1 MAKSLG
7 TIALEN
13 TLTPFNVLNVVL
25 VAGLYSIYLL
35 NNDQRL
41 ALDSVGIITVI
52 LANTAIAISQE
63 WRAHRTL
70 EKAVLSVK
78 VADVHVDDILSIKRG
93 DVIPADGVVISTD
106 ECELDT
112 SLLTGETHPATLQI
126 GDVVHAGTFC
136 VAGMATIRVTAIGHD
151 TMAQRI
157 EATAK
162 RVDLSASPLQRT
174 VNKIFEWSFGIALV
188 LAILDVSL
196 GATTI
201 LHDVDRVRRVATLLL
216 GLIPEGLVFFS
227 TITLTLGLIRIAQR
241 GVVVQK
247 LAALESFSRA
257 RVVCMDKTGTLTM
270 NRLQVERVLPVASVS
285 ESDCRGLLDAFAR
298 SIGDEGQ
305 VIDALQRAA
314 PRAQPFDV
322 VQRIPF
328 SSSRKYSA
336 VRTAAGIWYTLGAAE
351 VVCGDTHAEWKDLL
365 QSAHTSGID
374 EMRTLVLARSIPN
387 AASMTGADMEPLCWV
402 AMDDEIRRES
412 AETLD
417 LFEQMGIRVMIL
429 TGDAP
434 GPVRSLLQR
443 MDRTDGSIEVCAR
456 LNPEDKQSIV
466 HKLRETEHVVM
477 IGDGVNDLPAIKE
490 ASVGIA
496 MSDSAP
502 VTKLVADVVLERAT
516 FSDFPEMIAEGR
528 AAIRTVLSVAKLFL
542 AKNVILVAMNAL
554 AAINLAPYPL
564 TPRRGALLS
573 VIAVGIPSM
582 FLAATAR
589 VRRTTDHFLR
599 ELFSFVAVAGFTAV
613 ASSLVV
619 ASMHSHSLDLND
631 HMLFAFLGSLC
642 WSFVVVDDL
651 PPSTRVWAGVVSFTS
666 LTAAV
671 LLALTKV
678 SIFPLSLI
686 QGFYEIGGPTS
697 TAGVGII
704 GSCCIGITFSIIGHA
719 LLRWVS
725 SRTHHHKA
733 YA

>member
-13 TLTPFNVLNVVL
+13 TLTPFNVVNVVL
-25 VAGLYSIYLL
+25 VAGLYSVYLL
-35 NNDQRL
+35 NDDQRL

-52 LANTAIAISQE
+52 VANTAIAIVQE

-70 EKAVLSVK
+70 ERAVLSVK
-78 VADVHVDDILSIKRG
+78 TADVHVDDVLVIKRG
-93 DVIPADGVVISTD
+93 DVIPADGIVVTSE

-112 SLLTGETHPATLQI
+112 SLLTGETHPLTLHI
-126 GDVVHAGTFC
+126 ADVVHAGTFC
-136 VAGMATIRVTAIGHD
+136 VAGAATIRVTAVGHD

-162 RVDLSASPLQRT
+162 RVDLTASPLQRT
-174 VNKIFEWSFGIALV
+174 VNKIFEWSFVIALV
-188 LAILDVSL
+188 LALIDVSV

-257 RVVCMDKTGTLTM
+257 SVVCLDKTGTLTM
-270 NRLQVERVLPVASVS
+270 NRLQVERIVPIGAVS
-285 ESDCRGLLDAFAR
+285 ESECRGLLGSFAR

-305 VIDALQRAA
+305 VIEALQRADTQSE
-314 PRAQPFDV
+314 PLDP

-336 VRTAAGIWYTLGAAE
+336 LRWESGPWYTLGAAE
-351 VVCGDTHAEWKDLL
+351 RVLTIAHAEWETTDRLVK
-365 QSAHTSGID
+365 ANGID
-374 EMRTLVLARSIPN
+374 EMRTLVFARSGEN
-387 AASMTGADMEPLCWV
+387 GHDVVGATMEPLCLI
-402 AMDDEIRRES
+402 ALDDEIRPES
-412 AETLD
+412 TATLE
-417 LFEQMGIRVMIL
+417 LFDEMGIRMMIL

-434 GPVRSLLQR
+434 GPVRSLLR
-443 MDRTDGSIEVCAR
+443 RLGREHSDIEVKAR
-456 LNPEDKQSIV
+456 LSPEDKQEIV
-466 HKLRETEHVVM
+466 RTLRTTEHVVM

-502 VTKLVADVVLERAT
+502 VTKLVADVVLEHAT
-516 FSDFPEMIAEGR
+516 FAEFPEMIAEGR

-542 AKNVILVAMNAL
+542 AKNVILVAMNAF
-554 AAINLAPYPL
+554 AAINIAPYPL

-573 VIAVGIPSM
+573 IISVGIPSM

-589 VRRTTDHFLR
+589 VRRTTHHFIR
-599 ELFSFVAVAGFTAV
+599 ELFTFVAVAGCSAV
-613 ASSLVV
+613 VSSLLV
-619 ASMHSHSLDLND
+619 ASMFSTSVDLHD
-631 HMLFAFLGSLC
+631 RMLFAFLGSLC
-642 WSFVVVDDL
+642 WSFIVVDDL
-651 PPSTRVWAGVVSFTS
+651 PRSTRMWAGVVGFSS
-666 LTAAV
+666 LALSIA
-671 LLALTKV
+671 LALTDV
-678 SIFPLSLI
+678 SVFPLSVI
-686 QGFYEIGGPTS
+686 QSFYEIGGPGSMT
-697 TAGVGII
+697 GVGII
-704 GSCCIGITFSIIGHA
+704 GCAAIGITFSIAGHG
-719 LLRWVS
+719 LMRWVS
-725 SRTHHHKA
+725 SRTHQHKA
-733 YA
+733 